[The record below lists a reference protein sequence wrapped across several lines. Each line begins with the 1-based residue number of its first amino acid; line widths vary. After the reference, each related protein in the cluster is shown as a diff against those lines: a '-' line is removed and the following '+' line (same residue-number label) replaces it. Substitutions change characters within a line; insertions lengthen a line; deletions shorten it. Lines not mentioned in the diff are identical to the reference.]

1 MAGEPTSPQLLSHCL
16 SHWGRADARVEPC
29 GRGLINQT
37 YAVID
42 EHGGTSI
49 LQRVNAI
56 FDPGIH
62 HNILAVTEQLEH
74 AGLTTPRLLPTL
86 DGTPWLQLDGAVWR
100 LQTAITGVSFDALAD
115 AEQARAAGEFVGRW
129 HAALAELEHEFVA
142 LRVGVHDTAR
152 HLATL
157 RGALAGG
164 QAHRLYDEVAPL
176 GEALLDA
183 AASLASLPDCPAR
196 VAHGDLKINNLMF
209 AGSDAAGRVR
219 PRALI
224 DLDTVAPMPLA
235 HELGDALRSW
245 CNRADEN
252 EPEARFDL
260 ELFAASLAGW
270 QQGFGEQP
278 SAAEREALL
287 LGPEWISL
295 ELACRFAADALLEV
309 YFGWDPARFVGRGEH
324 NLARAR
330 GQWSLH
336 RAIAATRSERGRL
349 LGVGSCS

>member
-1 MAGEPTSPQLLSHCL
+1 MASEPASPQLLEHCL
-16 SHWGRADARVEPC
+16 SHWGRADVRVEPC
-29 GRGLINQT
+29 GRGLINST
-37 YAVID
+37 YAVTD
-42 EHGGTSI
+42 KLGHTTI

-62 HNILAVTEQLEH
+62 HNILAVTAQLER
-74 AGLTTPRLLPTL
+74 AGLPTPRLLPTL
-86 DGTPWLQLDGAVWR
+86 AGTPWLELDGAVWR
-100 LQTAITGVSFDALAD
+100 LQTAIAGVSFDALAD

-157 RGALAGG
+157 RDALAHGH
-164 QAHRLYDEVAPL
+164 AHRLYDEVAPL
-176 GEALLDA
+176 AEVLLDA
-183 AASLASLPDCPAR
+183 AASLAALPECPAR

-209 AGSDAAGRVR
+209 AGVDAAGRVR
-219 PRALI
+219 PQALI

-235 HELGDALRSW
+235 HELGDAWRSW
-245 CNRADEN
+245 CNRAGEN

-270 QQGFGEQP
+270 QLGFREQP

-295 ELACRFAADALLEV
+295 ELACRFAADALAES
-309 YFGWDPARFVGRGEH
+309 YFGWDPGSFVGRGEH

-336 RAIAATRSERGRL
+336 RAIAGTRSKRARL
-349 LGVGSCS
+349 LGL

>member
-1 MAGEPTSPQLLSHCL
+1 MASEPTPPQLLEHCL

-37 YAVID
+37 FAVTD
-42 EHGGTSI
+42 HHGHTTI

-56 FDPGIH
+56 FDPDIH
-62 HNILAVTEQLEH
+62 HNILAVTEQLER

-86 DGTPWLQLDGAVWR
+86 AGAPWLELDGAVWR
-100 LQTAITGVSFDALAD
+100 LQTAIPGVSFDALAD

-142 LRVGVHDTAR
+142 LRVGVHDTDR

-157 RGALAGG
+157 RRALEHGH
-164 QAHRLYDEVAPL
+164 AHRLYDEVAPL
-176 GEALLDA
+176 GEALLDT
-183 AASLASLPDCPAR
+183 AASLAALPECPAR

-209 AGSDAAGRVR
+209 AGVDAAGRVR
-219 PRALI
+219 PQALI

-235 HELGDALRSW
+235 HELGDAWRSW
-245 CNRADEN
+245 CNRAGEN

-270 QQGFGEQP
+270 QLGVGQQP

-295 ELACRFAADALLEV
+295 ELACRFAADALTEA

-336 RAIAATRSERGRL
+336 RAIAQTRAERGRL
-349 LGVGSCS
+349 LGC

>member
-1 MAGEPTSPQLLSHCL
+1 MASEAASLQRCL

-29 GRGLINQT
+29 GRGLINST
-37 YAVID
+37 FAVTD
-42 EHGGTSI
+42 ADGRVTI
-49 LQRVNAI
+49 LQRVNRI
-56 FDPGIH
+56 FDPAIH
-62 HNILAVTEQLEH
+62 YNILAVTEQLER
-74 AGLTTPRLLPTL
+74 AGLTTARLVPTL
-86 DGTPWLQLDGAVWR
+86 EGAPWLELDGEVWR
-100 LQTAITGVSFDALAD
+100 MQTAITGVSFDALAD

-129 HAALAELEHEFVA
+129 HAALTQLEHEFVA
-142 LRVGVHDTAR
+142 LRLGVHDTAR

-157 RGALAGG
+157 RDALAAGRG
-164 QAHRLYDEVAPL
+164 HRLYDDVTPL

-183 AASLASLPDCPAR
+183 ASSLDVLPECPTR

-209 AGSDAAGRVR
+209 AGTDPSGRVR
-219 PRALI
+219 PQALI

-235 HELGDALRSW
+235 HELGDAWRSW
-245 CNRADEN
+245 CNRAGEN

-260 ELFAASLAGW
+260 ELFEASLEGW
-270 QQGFGEQP
+270 QLGFGEQP

-295 ELACRFAADALLEV
+295 ELACRFAADALAEA
-309 YFGWDPARFVGRGEH
+309 YFGWDPTRFSGRGEH

-336 RAIAATRSERGRL
+336 RAITATRSERARML
-349 LGVGSCS
+349 SL